1 MIESIKSQEDILSKL
16 GIDQLNPMQVAMQE
30 SVANNADTV
39 LLSPTGSGKTLAFL
53 LPILKQLDA
62 QSSEIQ
68 VLILTPSRELAIQ
81 IEQVLREMGSG
92 YKTNAIYGGRAGSK
106 DKIDLKHSPAILIG
120 TPGRI
125 ADHFRRENISGNA
138 IKTLILDEFDKSLEV
153 GFEADMKE
161 IMSYLPALEKKI
173 LTSATQKRDVPEFV
187 GLTNPSQLNFL
198 SDEESLLKVKL
209 IKCQEV
215 DKLSTLVSLLGHVG
229 NANGIIFCNFKETL
243 EKVSFFLENEHV
255 AHGNFFGGLEQK
267 DRERS
272 LIMFRNGTYKLL
284 LATDLAARGIDVPE
298 LDFIIHFEL
307 PSREEEFT
315 HRNGRTARMH
325 SSGSAY
331 ILLSNK
337 QRLPDYAKLDE
348 EIALIG
354 NESPVPSDIETL
366 YVSGGRKDKISKGDI
381 AGLFFKQGGLDKT
394 ELGRIE
400 LMQDCTFVAVPL
412 QKADDLVEKLNN
424 SRLKKKKVRISILE

>member
-1 MIESIKSQEDILSKL
+1 MMHVAKSQEEILSKL
-16 GIDQLNPMQVAMQE
+16 NIAQLNDMQLAMQD
-30 SVANNADTV
+30 SVAKGGDTV

-53 LPILKQLDA
+53 LPILKLLDA

-68 VLILTPSRELAIQ
+68 TLILTPSRELAIQ
-81 IEQVLREMGSG
+81 IEQVLREMGTG
-92 YKTNAIYGGRAGSK
+92 FKTNAIYGGRAGSK
-106 DKIDLKHSPAILIG
+106 DKIDLKHAPTILIG

-125 ADHFRRENISGNA
+125 ADHFRRETISGEF
-138 IKTLILDEFDKSLEV
+138 IKILVLDEFDKSLEI
-153 GFEADMKE
+153 GFEEEMKE
-161 IMSYLPALEKKI
+161 IMSYLPSVNQKI
-173 LTSATQKRDVPEFV
+173 LTSATQKREVPEFV
-187 GLTNPSQLNFL
+187 NLNAASKLNFL
-198 SDEESLLKVKL
+198 SEEESLLKVKL
-209 IKCQEV
+209 IKCREEE
-215 DKLSTLVSLLGHVG
+215 KLFTLLHLLGEVG
-229 NANGIIFCNFKETL
+229 DANGIIFCNFKETI
-243 EKVSFFLENEHV
+243 EKVSLFLEEKHV

-267 DRERS
+267 DRERA

-307 PSREEEFT
+307 PGREEEFT

-331 ILLSNK
+331 IIQSNK
-337 QRLPDYAKLDE
+337 QRLQDYAKVDE
-348 EIALIG
+348 EITLTG
-354 NESPVPSDIETL
+354 NTHPVPSSTETL

-412 QKADDLVEKLNN
+412 EKADDLVEKLNN
-424 SRLKKKKVRISILE
+424 SRLKKKKVRISILD

>member
-1 MIESIKSQEDILSKL
+1 M
-16 GIDQLNPMQVAMQE
+16 
-30 SVANNADTV
+30 
-39 LLSPTGSGKTLAFL
+39 
-53 LPILKQLDA
+53 
-62 QSSEIQ
+62 
-68 VLILTPSRELAIQ
+68 
-81 IEQVLREMGSG
+81 
-92 YKTNAIYGGRAGSK
+92 
-106 DKIDLKHSPAILIG
+106 
-120 TPGRI
+120 
-125 ADHFRRENISGNA
+125 
-138 IKTLILDEFDKSLEV
+138 
-153 GFEADMKE
+153 
-161 IMSYLPALEKKI
+161 
-173 LTSATQKRDVPEFV
+173 
-187 GLTNPSQLNFL
+187 NFL

-209 IKCQEV
+209 IKCREE
-215 DKLSTLVSLLGHVG
+215 DKLSTLVDLLGHVG
-229 NANGIIFCNFKETL
+229 DANGIIFCNFKETL
-243 EKVSFFLENEHV
+243 EKVSFYLEDKEV

-267 DRERS
+267 DRERA

-298 LDFIIHFEL
+298 LDFIIHFEM

-325 SSGSAY
+325 STGSAY

-337 QRLPDYAKLDE
+337 QRLPEYANVDE
-348 EIALIG
+348 DVSLTG
-354 NESPVPSDIETL
+354 NQSPVPSDIETL

-424 SRLKKKKVRISILE
+424 SRLKKKRVRISILE